1 MAVLALD
8 LGTNLGWALAR
19 AGRPL
24 EFGGAT
30 FPAAVGREG
39 LRFQALRN
47 WLHETKARCDAM
59 GDPLAKIV
67 YERVS
72 GGKWLSES
80 ALAVSFGY
88 RAVFQAWAE
97 HHRIPYTPFA
107 PQTLKARVAG
117 SKGADKAAMLKAI
130 NARGFETTDHN
141 AADAIGLLVCAGVIP

>member
-24 EFGGAT
+24 AFGGAT
-30 FPAAVGREG
+30 FPAVPGREG

-47 WLHETKARCDAM
+47 WLHETKAHCDM
-59 GDPLAKIV
+59 DGDALTHIV
-67 YERVS
+67 YERIS
-72 GGKWLSES
+72 GGKWLSEA

-107 PQTLKARVAG
+107 PQSLKARVAG
-117 SKGADKAAMLKAI
+117 SKKADKAAMLKAI
-130 NARGFETTDHN
+130 NARGYETTNHN
-141 AADAIGLLVCAGVIP
+141 TADAIGLLVCAGVIE